1 MGYLVIPAS
10 PKCHAV
16 TVSRVR
22 SAFLKKRKIFFSKKL
37 GFPHFFEKSRYLYM
51 KPY

>member
-1 MGYLVIPAS
+1 MGYLVIPTS

-22 SAFLKKRKIFFSKKL
+22 SAFLKKKIFFQKKI
-37 GFPHFFEKSRYLYM
+37 GISTFF
-51 KPY
+51 